1 MTFDQAAA
9 AMIARIKEK
18 MGIAVTY
25 AGQPIVALDLHFG
38 QSAAGAV
45 HADTAEIEVDATDVP
60 APRYRDAVVI
70 AGITWRVHRD
80 EARGLAITG
89 DGHTW
94 RIPLIKDER
103 IKR

>member
-1 MTFDQAAA
+1 MSFADAVSNMVSA
-9 AMIARIKEK
+9 IKNT
-18 MGIAVTY
+18 MGVPVSYNGADIT
-25 AGQPIVALDLHFG
+25 ALDMVYG

-45 HADTAEIEVDATDVP
+45 HADTAEIEVDAADVP
-60 APRYRDAVVI
+60 APQYRDAVVI

-80 EARGLAITG
+80 DARGLAISG